1 MGLQPCEVVGK
12 GKGYKILLLGGC
24 GVHESVLGPGE
35 RIPPAV
41 LPRLPARC
49 TWRLIAGIPSRCR
62 QDVGGN
68 TWKCWQG
75 AEGLCNSDRSGAMAL
90 QLHEAAR
97 SQQLLTQRCGAGVG
111 QVLGATP
118 QQQVQPPCVGRSCLP
133 PWGQTH
139 EQHPSPVSL
148 YFHFSSTPR
157 QREPCSLGSGSLRG
171 RWVLLL
177 PSPREQ
183 CSQAQDL
190 SPHTQSCS
198 FLLFQE
204 LLLPAALL
212 HPHPKPQM
220 RAHNQA
226 PGFPFPFF
234 SPTTTTGAHCKT
246 QPVRDPSP
254 PPPHLM
260 SKRSSKAMKI
270 PAGRRRGW
278 RQRKAEPSAT
288 RGRAWAHS
296 ALSWHWDSTGT
307 APTPRGDPGGALA
320 PTHEAP
326 SPGVRLGGLQHG
338 QKHRTGSDPP
348 AWGGSPWLSRSVLV
362 MFSPLCPHLG

>member
-1 MGLQPCEVVGK
+1 MSWPSRPGHLPPGLGAGSRALHNLRASTEAATSTAPGPFWGWMGLQPCEVVGK

-75 AEGLCNSDRSGAMAL
+75 AEGLCNSDRSGATAL

-97 SQQLLTQRCGAGVG
+97 SQQLPSQRCGAGVG

-139 EQHPSPVSL
+139 EQHPSSVSL

-157 QREPCSLGSGSLRG
+157 QHEFCSLGSGSLRG

-177 PSPREQ
+177 PPSPHEQ
-183 CSQAQDL
+183 CSRAQDL
-190 SPHTQSCS
+190 SPR
-198 FLLFQE
+198 
-204 LLLPAALL
+204 AALL
-212 HPHPKPQM
+212 ISALPGAASSSCSPASPP
-220 RAHNQA
+220 QA
-226 PGFPFPFF
+226 PDE
-234 SPTTTTGAHCKT
+234 ST
-246 QPVRDPSP
+246 QPSSWLPLPLFFPLQQQPEHTARPRLCGTL
-254 PPPHLM
+254 PH
-260 SKRSSKAMKI
+260 
-270 PAGRRRGW
+270 
-278 RQRKAEPSAT
+278 
-288 RGRAWAHS
+288 H
-296 ALSWHWDSTGT
+296 
-307 APTPRGDPGGALA
+307 
-320 PTHEAP
+320 
-326 SPGVRLGGLQHG
+326 
-338 QKHRTGSDPP
+338 
-348 AWGGSPWLSRSVLV
+348 
-362 MFSPLCPHLG
+362 PLT